1 MEDSK
6 LYLQKI
12 LSKIEN
18 RIKEVDEA
26 IVTGAEDVRSMQE
39 YYWENYTEMD
49 EYGYENFDNQQALFR
64 QLNANT
70 EQLRFRQRLIKM
82 MDSPYF
88 GRVDFLYDDEDEPES
103 FYIGIANFSDGAG
116 HIPLIYDWRA
126 PVSSLFYD
134 YDKGEASYTAP
145 SGEITGEIISKHQY
159 KIQSGKLIYEFESD
173 VKVDDEVLKRELG
186 SSGDTK
192 LKNIISTIQKEQ
204 NAIIRNTKDKILV
217 IQGTAGSGKTSVGF
231 HRIAYLLYHDRKNLK
246 SSNVLILSP
255 NSVFSD
261 YISHILPEL
270 GEENIQEMSFDLFAY
285 KQLKDMVYDCED
297 RYDRMEAVLSLGR
310 DTSYYKEK
318 QSKEFVKKL
327 NGFVLELED
336 ELMDFK
342 DVKFGKMYKAAG
354 EIMELFYYKFTDIP
368 LMMRMNFVMD
378 YVVDQYETL
387 IGKDF
392 SEEDMELIKEKFM
405 RMYRTR
411 DLYVLYSRFLEQN
424 GYPGLAHVPY
434 EKRTLKYED
443 VYPMLYLKYQ
453 LYSPV
458 EHKNIRHL
466 VIDEMQDYSY
476 LQYLIIEKL
485 FKCHMT
491 ILGDK
496 AQTMDEE
503 VQDVTRFLP
512 RILGKGIRTIVM
524 DKGYRNTVEIAEYA
538 AGLIGVA
545 EQKFLERHGKP
556 VSEREFAD
564 FNTAL
569 DEVIR
574 SLINAKG
581 EYETAAIIAM
591 TETEARAAHA
601 YIINEVERKGIDL
614 EVSYIDKNSS
624 QFSKGLT
631 ITTFYLAKGLEFEHV
646 FALYDSN
653 KDTSLYKQA
662 KYICATRAL
671 HELNMFGYGS
681 FI

>member
-1 MEDSK
+1 MEDGK
-6 LYLQKI
+6 VYLQKV

-18 RIKEVDEA
+18 RIKEVNED
-26 IVTGAEDVRSMQE
+26 IVAGAEDVKSMQE

-82 MDSPYF
+82 LDSPYF
-88 GRVDFLYDDEDEPES
+88 GRVDFLYDGDDEPEN
-103 FYIGIANFSDGAG
+103 FYIGIANFSEGAG
-116 HIPLIYDWRA
+116 HVPLIYDWRA

-134 YDKGEASYTAP
+134 YDKGGASYIAP
-145 SGEITGEIISKHQY
+145 AGEITGEIISKHQY
-159 KIQSGKLIYEFESD
+159 KIQGGKLIYEFESD

-186 SSGDTK
+186 NSGDTK

-204 NAIIRNTKDKILV
+204 NAIIRNNKDRILV
-217 IQGTAGSGKTSVGF
+217 IQGTAGSGKTSVGL
-231 HRIAYLLYHDRKNLK
+231 HRIAYLLYRDRNNLK

-285 KQLKDMVYDCED
+285 KQLKNIVYDCED
-297 RYDRMEAVLSLGR
+297 RYDQIEAALSLDMEAL
-310 DTSYYKEK
+310 YYKEK

-336 ELMDFK
+336 ELMDFR
-342 DVKFGKMYKAAG
+342 DIKFNKMYKSAG

-368 LMMRMNFVMD
+368 LMARMNFVMD

-392 SEEDMELIKEKFM
+392 SEEDMEIIEDKFM

-411 DLYVLYSRFLEQN
+411 DLYVLYSKFLEQN

-453 LYSPV
+453 LFSPA

-476 LQYLIIEKL
+476 LQYLIIDKL

-503 VQDVTRFLP
+503 MQDVTRFLP
-512 RILGKGIRTIVM
+512 RILGKDIRTIVM

-538 AGLIGVA
+538 GNLIGVS
-545 EQKFLERHGKP
+545 EQKLLERHGKP
-556 VSEREFAD
+556 VSERKFVD
-564 FNTAL
+564 FSSAM
-569 DEVIR
+569 DEIIN
-574 SLINAKG
+574 SLTSNG
-581 EYETAAIIAM
+581 EAFETAAVIAM
-591 TETEARAAHA
+591 TEMEARAAYS
-601 YIINEVERKGIDL
+601 YIVKSLERSGRKP

-624 QFSKGLT
+624 QFNKGVT
-631 ITTFYLAKGLEFEHV
+631 VTTFYLAKGLEFDKV
-646 FALYDSN
+646 FSLYDSN
-653 KDTSLYKQA
+653 KDTPLYKQA

-671 HELNMFGYGS
+671 HELCMFGYDS
-681 FI
+681 IK